1 MDEIF
6 LLTFYHD
13 FYGERETENYV
24 HKSES
29 GAQKHLQ
36 ELKDYSINH
45 LEITNDDKGFE
56 ENSENAVFYY
66 GRTGSTFE
74 INIENKTILE

>member
-29 GAQKHLQ
+29 GAQK
-36 ELKDYSINH
+36 
-45 LEITNDDKGFE
+45 
-56 ENSENAVFYY
+56 
-66 GRTGSTFE
+66 TFAR
-74 INIENKTILE
+74 IKRLFHKSFGNNK